1 MIDNDIVSGFKF
13 GAMLA
18 LIALL
23 VTIIFY
29 ACGTRADNGAAVNY
43 LLEKG
48 NTPARDSRWEN
59 AARFEELLV
68 NAAESQGI
76 DPALFVAMAFLE
88 SSFDPKAVGKLG
100 EKGLVQVHGMAQRG
114 CDLTTPEGQATCGA
128 RWLQVGVSE
137 CGGHVVLDK
146 EKCLKTASPGACSGG
161 LSAYA
166 SGSCAAS
173 EKVAWVVRRRLK
185 LAEQLR
191 PFMSGGV
198 MLASGGVR

>member
-1 MIDNDIVSGFKF
+1 MIDNDVISGFKF
-13 GAMLA
+13 GAILA
-18 LIALL
+18 VIALL
-23 VTIIFY
+23 TTIIFY
-29 ACGTRADNGAAVNY
+29 SCGTHAQSGAAVNY
-43 LLEKG
+43 LLERD
-48 NTPARDSRWEN
+48 NAPAKDSRWAN

-68 NAAESQGI
+68 DAAEAQGI

-100 EKGLVQVHGMAQRG
+100 EKGLVQVHGMAKRG
-114 CDLTTPEGQATCGA
+114 CDLSTPEGQAACGA

-137 CGGHVVLDK
+137 CGGHVVLDWD
-146 EKCLKTASPGACSGG
+146 KCVKTASPGACSGG

-173 EKVAWVVRRRLK
+173 ETVAWVVRRRLK
-185 LAEQLR
+185 LAERLR
-191 PFMSGGV
+191 PIMSGEV